1 MSKSS
6 LLILG
11 RGDNDYSDRNGK
23 CLFEYAQNASLDVQF
38 ADYHNIGKLVDF
50 VNGNLNV
57 MFFFPH
63 TFWNTYCENPG
74 DTQLYGTSKDVYEKF
89 RMFFLDVQDELEKRL
104 DGKRL
109 HYVIPPEN
117 AALDRDKIQTIQRL
131 RAYDIPTPKMIYYH
145 SLKDILA
152 EVTVGRGVFIKCRY
166 GAEGKG
172 ITVLHHNKWVT
183 NYQVK
188 GSKLSNYGVHD
199 KWPFTDITG
208 RIDILDQILQ
218 HEVIVEREIIP
229 PDKFGGK
236 KFDVRVYVVGDN
248 IPHFFVRL
256 NDPEKEITNFSQGA
270 TILHNPETGLEPI
283 YVEFLKKQAKKAA
296 QVMGS
301 RFLGVDIMF
310 DGESPTD
317 GKVVE
322 VQTFTDFPRIEK
334 FNLAQ
339 YILTHLERQ

>member
-50 VNGNLNV
+50 VNENL
-57 MFFFPH
+57 
-63 TFWNTYCENPG
+63 
-74 DTQLYGTSKDVYEKF
+74 
-89 RMFFLDVQDELEKRL
+89 
-104 DGKRL
+104 
-109 HYVIPPEN
+109 
-117 AALDRDKIQTIQRL
+117 
-131 RAYDIPTPKMIYYH
+131 
-145 SLKDILA
+145 
-152 EVTVGRGVFIKCRY
+152 
-166 GAEGKG
+166 
-172 ITVLHHNKWVT
+172 
-183 NYQVK
+183 
-188 GSKLSNYGVHD
+188 
-199 KWPFTDITG
+199 
-208 RIDILDQILQ
+208 
-218 HEVIVEREIIP
+218 
-229 PDKFGGK
+229 
-236 KFDVRVYVVGDN
+236 
-248 IPHFFVRL
+248 
-256 NDPEKEITNFSQGA
+256 KEITNFSQGA